1 MWGRAFG
8 YKQRCVYQ
16 KNVDKRTSILALI
29 TLVLFFKMKEPCTLQ
44 AKILGS
50 RRIKATQTV
59 FITEI
64 QNVYQLLFNVI
75 ITNSGLLFILKG
87 KMLFPM
93 PRLTII
99 IVLPSANIPFVY
111 LGKKPWFGA
120 IIPPIN
126 GTLICP
132 PCACPVKIKFSP
144 LFT

>member
-87 KMLFPM
+87 KMLFPSHG
-93 PRLTII
+93 L
-99 IVLPSANIPFVY
+99 LS
-111 LGKKPWFGA
+111 
-120 IIPPIN
+120 
-126 GTLICP
+126 
-132 PCACPVKIKFSP
+132 S
-144 LFT
+144 